1 MSLIQKQNQDAFA
14 VLVHRY
20 SDRFY
25 RLAYR
30 TLFNQADSEDV
41 VQDCFIKIWQK
52 PGLWNAK
59 AGAVFSTWF
68 YRMIVNA
75 CIDKNRGIKPGESS
89 DDVMLLDHEANSQ
102 DILIACEQDTNQ
114 QKLLRQ
120 AIQAL
125 PKRQQMAVNLCF
137 YEGLSNQ
144 QAADILGV
152 KLKALQSLLMR
163 AKSGL
168 KLALSSQ
175 EVN

>member
-1 MSLIQKQNQDAFA
+1 MSLIQKQNQAAFA
-14 VLVHRY
+14 VLVHRH

-41 VQDCFIKIWQK
+41 VQDCFIKIWRK
-52 PGLWNAK
+52 PGLWDAK
-59 AGAVFSTWF
+59 TGAAFSTWF

-75 CIDKNRGIKPGESS
+75 CIDKNRSMKPAESS
-89 DDVMLLDHEANSQ
+89 DELALLDDKANSQ
-102 DILIACEQDTNQ
+102 DILIASEQDANQ

-125 PKRQQMAVNLCF
+125 PERQQMALNLCF

-144 QAADILGV
+144 QAADILGL

-168 KLALSSQ
+168 KLVLSSQ